1 MFVEM
6 WGFRRLLLS
15 SNARIISNAPYAC
28 GAGFQLSLLNSISVI
43 ISGFSFCLRRGT
55 FVGRKYPKAS
65 AFLKES
71 SQRTKNIFPCC
82 PSPVSL
88 SRRCSEFSMVVLPR
102 LRRPACA
109 FAPRT
114 PCFILLAPFYQ
125 RIHLAG
131 FRRRRLKSED
141 RINSRRNR
149 SGGSW
154 VKVFLFFSLGFSFLF
169 ASFLFSFLPKRK
181 EKEENRHSLFASISL
196 VFIRRVVLPLSF
208 SSSFILIS
216 LIASSN

>member
-1 MFVEM
+1 MGIPAFAVKLQRPYYLQRSLCL
-6 WGFRRLLLS
+6 RRGIPAFAVKLHLCYHL
-15 SNARIISNAPYAC
+15 RL
-28 GAGFQLSLLNSISVI
+28 F
-43 ISGFSFCLRRGT
+43 FCLRRGT

-88 SRRCSEFSMVVLPR
+88 SRRCSEFSMVVPPR

-125 RIHLAG
+125 RIPLAW
-131 FRRRRLKSED
+131 FRRSGHDDRFLICLGGRRYS
-141 RINSRRNR
+141 
-149 SGGSW
+149 
-154 VKVFLFFSLGFSFLF
+154 
-169 ASFLFSFLPKRK
+169 
-181 EKEENRHSLFASISL
+181 
-196 VFIRRVVLPLSF
+196 
-208 SSSFILIS
+208 
-216 LIASSN
+216 

>member
-6 WGFRRLLLS
+6 WGFRLLLLS
-15 SNARIISNAPYAC
+15 
-28 GAGFQLSLLNSISVI
+28 SISVI
-43 ISGFSFCLRRGT
+43 ISGFSFCLRRGIPAFAVKLQRPYYLQRSLCLRRGIPAFAVKLQRTYYLQRSLCLRRGT

-125 RIHLAG
+125 RIRLAG
-131 FRRRRLKSED
+131 
-141 RINSRRNR
+141 
-149 SGGSW
+149 
-154 VKVFLFFSLGFSFLF
+154 
-169 ASFLFSFLPKRK
+169 
-181 EKEENRHSLFASISL
+181 
-196 VFIRRVVLPLSF
+196 IRR
-208 SSSFILIS
+208 
-216 LIASSN
+216 

>member
-131 FRRRRLKSED
+131 IRRRRLKSED
-141 RINSRRNR
+141 RINSRRR
-149 SGGSW
+149 DSSGSMD
-154 VKVFLFFSLGFSFLF
+154 KGF
-169 ASFLFSFLPKRK
+169 
-181 EKEENRHSLFASISL
+181 
-196 VFIRRVVLPLSF
+196 
-208 SSSFILIS
+208 
-216 LIASSN
+216 

>member
-15 SNARIISNAPYAC
+15 SNARINSNAPFAC
-28 GAGFQLSLLNSISVI
+28 GAGFRRLLLSSISVI

-125 RIHLAG
+125 RFRLAG
-131 FRRRRLKSED
+131 IRRRRLKSED
-141 RINSRRNR
+141 RINSRRR
-149 SGGSW
+149 DSSGSMD
-154 VKVFLFFSLGFSFLF
+154 KGF
-169 ASFLFSFLPKRK
+169 
-181 EKEENRHSLFASISL
+181 
-196 VFIRRVVLPLSF
+196 
-208 SSSFILIS
+208 
-216 LIASSN
+216 

>member
-1 MFVEM
+1 MAVKL
-6 WGFRRLLLS
+6 RRLYYLQ
-15 SNARIISNAPYAC
+15 RFFAC
-28 GAGFQLSLLNSISVI
+28 GAVLSWAESTQ
-43 ISGFSFCLRRGT
+43 R
-55 FVGRKYPKAS
+55 PP

-125 RIHLAG
+125 RIRLAG
-131 FRRRRLKSED
+131 IRRRRLKSED

-154 VKVFLFFSLGFSFLF
+154 VKVFLFFYLGFSFLF
-169 ASFLFSFLPKRK
+169 ASVLFSFLPKR
-181 EKEENRHSLFASISL
+181 
-196 VFIRRVVLPLSF
+196 
-208 SSSFILIS
+208 
-216 LIASSN
+216 

>member
-6 WGFRRLLLS
+6 WGF
-15 SNARIISNAPYAC
+15 
-28 GAGFQLSLLNSISVI
+28 QLSLLSSISVI

-125 RIHLAG
+125 RIRLAG
-131 FRRRRLKSED
+131 IKRRRLKSED

-154 VKVFLFFSLGFSFLF
+154 VKVFL
-169 ASFLFSFLPKRK
+169 
-181 EKEENRHSLFASISL
+181 SIFPSQPHITWL
-196 VFIRRVVLPLSF
+196 ANSTGGSANCCSRRERGVS
-208 SSSFILIS
+208 
-216 LIASSN
+216 

>member
-125 RIHLAG
+125 RFRLAE
-131 FRRRRLKSED
+131 FRQQRFNSKCGVCSRWRGSGLII
-141 RINSRRNR
+141 INSRRSY
-149 SGGSW
+149 SGGS
-154 VKVFLFFSLGFSFLF
+154 FFYLDL
-169 ASFLFSFLPKRK
+169 
-181 EKEENRHSLFASISL
+181 
-196 VFIRRVVLPLSF
+196 
-208 SSSFILIS
+208 
-216 LIASSN
+216 

>member
-6 WGFRRLLLS
+6 W
-15 SNARIISNAPYAC
+15 
-28 GAGFQLSLLNSISVI
+28 GFQLSLLNSISVI

-65 AFLKES
+65 AFLEES

-88 SRRCSEFSMVVLPR
+88 SRRCSELSMVVLPR

-125 RIHLAG
+125 RIWLAG
-131 FRRRRLKSED
+131 IRRRRLKSED

-154 VKVFLFFSLGFSFLF
+154 VKVFFIFFFGLFFSLCFFP
-169 ASFLFSFLPKRK
+169 LFSRK
-181 EKEENRHSLFASISL
+181 EKRKKRNVTPGSPASLW
-196 VFIRRVVLPLSF
+196 
-208 SSSFILIS
+208 SS
-216 LIASSN
+216 

>member
-1 MFVEM
+1 MAVKL
-6 WGFRRLLLS
+6 RRLYYLQ
-15 SNARIISNAPYAC
+15 R
-28 GAGFQLSLLNSISVI
+28 F
-43 ISGFSFCLRRGT
+43 FCLRRGT

-65 AFLKES
+65 AFLEES

-82 PSPVSL
+82 PYPVSL

-154 VKVFLFFSLGFSFLF
+154 VKVFLFFYLGFSFLF

-181 EKEENRHSLFASISL
+181 EKEEKRHSRFASISL

>member
-1 MFVEM
+1 MFV
-6 WGFRRLLLS
+6 
-15 SNARIISNAPYAC
+15 C
-28 GAGFQLSLLNSISVI
+28 GNVGIPAFAVKLKRSYYIQRP
-43 ISGFSFCLRRGT
+43 FCLRRGT

-131 FRRRRLKSED
+131 IRRRRLKSED

-154 VKVFLFFSLGFSFLF
+154 VKVFLFFSWAFLF
-169 ASFLFSFLPKRK
+169 SLLLSSFLFSRK
-181 EKEENRHSLFASISL
+181 EKRKKRNVTPGSPAFLW
-196 VFIRRVVLPLSF
+196 
-208 SSSFILIS
+208 SS
-216 LIASSN
+216 